1 MNCADPWRC
10 FPIWSHES
18 ERRPARRT
26 FGEVRAHAVQ
36 QGVTVEELLVRCI
49 EAGLRGSQRSEE
61 GMVPRKNARVPFV
74 KGEGLSPSARRELLW
89 HSQRSL
95 CL

>member
-1 MNCADPWRC
+1 MRASVDLPDAL
-10 FPIWSHES
+10 FE
-18 ERRPARRT
+18 
-26 FGEVRAHAVQ
+26 EVRAHAVQ

-61 GMVPRKNARVPFV
+61 GMVPRKNAQAPFV
-74 KGEGLSPSARRELLW
+74 MGEGPSPSARCELLG
-89 HSQRSL
+89 HPQRSL

>member
-1 MNCADPWRC
+1 MRASVDLPDAL
-10 FPIWSHES
+10 FE
-18 ERRPARRT
+18 
-26 FGEVRAHAVQ
+26 EVRAHAVQ

-61 GMVPRKNARVPFV
+61 GMVPRKNTQAPFV
-74 KGEGLSPSARRELLW
+74 KGEGPSPSARCELLG
-89 HSQRSL
+89 HPQRSL